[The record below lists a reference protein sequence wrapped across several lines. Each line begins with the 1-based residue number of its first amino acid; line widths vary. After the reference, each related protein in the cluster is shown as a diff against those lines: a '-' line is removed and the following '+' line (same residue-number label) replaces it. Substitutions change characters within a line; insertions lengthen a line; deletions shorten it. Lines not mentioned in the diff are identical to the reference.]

1 MSQKMTGRKVKGF
14 PCLTNTRKVVR
25 PSFNVTQ
32 RLRMREL
39 RGCLQPTRQTY
50 PVCRSLFG
58 KIPGRLGIP
67 LKAIINDRYL
77 TEEGHVFLGF
87 SKDGN
92 FVLSYTL
99 NVDTDEHTAFPVY
112 IYQLH
117 WWRFNHYQTMEKVS
131 EVGLFGEE
139 EIQQDLY
146 IAICSWPSDSTKVM
160 VYGCSTSTKP
170 LLDEEK
176 LLCYVTITAVPST
189 EPCPHCLHLKYTSDI
204 ATGFSSGFNPGW
216 LPPEFQE
223 ELPTPAAP
231 TCLKHGF
238 AVHTKY
244 ELAPPFPSFS
254 PKHSLSKD
262 GVTVL
267 NTGYSIIALAVS
279 LGKGSPC
286 SSLYSPGNSSARSFA
301 TRASDVGS
309 IRGGGSRCRDWLHS
323 SSTNSQGFAPG
334 DERNSSDRRH
344 DISTVPIYSQSS
356 TAITDFCNFG
366 LDDESSDS
374 EDLLLGIRLASGLQA
389 PRSSSSSVISS
400 RDFLDILDEEEF
412 EGADLCEFA
421 KQTKVLQGHSGK
433 SPFSPTPQELTTRT
447 VDLPTTQ
454 ETDCESTSSADVD
467 VTDGSRLPKTPVPHK
482 EGTHS
487 KVSDSSSVR
496 LSLTPTPSNR
506 TLLASPEH
514 EASTSSEKLVSPSDH
529 SKTVQSKCAPNP
541 SEICIT
547 LTSSSTNAIPKIGN
561 PHPLQGSP
569 RHVPHSYGLDP
580 ESRYHHQ
587 IAESSSKHMAGLYD
601 AHLGCH
607 GLSPRSLESDDFSPP
622 TSNCPT
628 PSRWSQ
634 TPLSRHSRLP
644 GDNWSTC
651 SSISFHRL
659 NDVNDKDDIGSEIDH
674 TCPYHHGIFDY
685 HSQGSGRST
694 IRECTCKLQ
703 RFTYSVRRYMER
715 LFPIEEPIESDSFD
729 YHSMLPLTVVGSN
742 NMRMLPANRNLPQ
755 EGPFVEVKQL
765 TMDAEHYM
773 CEAIRT
779 VAPWG
784 RRYIAFTDYDMQVL
798 DVCAD
803 SCNVVVMIKCLV
815 RAWPEPKKPKDVFEF
830 EDDPANDTP
839 QMYQTGFKFAW
850 NLKTG
855 QYQTF
860 EVESLQEFD
869 QAQLCKVW
877 NPGRALCQRIQRR
890 WAIPQAHT
898 KGVHVL
904 TNEAVFK
911 NRSLTK
917 LLDPLHYVAIVLT

>member
-1 MSQKMTGRKVKGF
+1 MSQKRTGTLKGF
-14 PCLTNTRKVVR
+14 PCLMNTRKGVSA
-25 PSFNVTQ
+25 SFNVTH

-58 KIPGRLGIP
+58 RIPGRLGIP
-67 LKAIINDRYL
+67 LKAIIDDHFL

-99 NVDTDEHTAFPVY
+99 NVDTNEHTAFPVY

-117 WWRFNHYQTMEKVS
+117 WWRFNHYKAMEKVS

-146 IAICSWPSDSTKVM
+146 IAVCSWPSDNTKVM
-160 VYGCSTSTKP
+160 VYGCSTSSKP
-170 LLDEEK
+170 LTDEEK
-176 LLCYVTITAVPST
+176 LLCYVTITAVPAA
-189 EPCPHCLHLKYTSDI
+189 EPCQACLHLKYTSDMTTNI
-204 ATGFSSGFNPGW
+204 SSGFNPSW
-216 LPPEFQE
+216 LPPEFHE
-223 ELPTPAAP
+223 DLPTPAAP

-262 GVTVL
+262 GVTIL
-267 NTGYSIIALAVS
+267 NTGYSVIALAVS

-286 SSLYSPGNSSARSFA
+286 SSLYSPGNSSARSIA
-301 TRASDVGS
+301 TRASDVS
-309 IRGGGSRCRDWLHS
+309 SLRGGGNRCRDWLHS
-323 SSTNSQGFAPG
+323 SAATSQVLGQG
-334 DERNSSDRRH
+334 EERAGAERRQ
-344 DISTVPIYSQSS
+344 DLSTVPIYSASS

-366 LDDESSDS
+366 LDEESSDS
-374 EDLLLGIRLASGLQA
+374 EDLLLGTRLASGLQA
-389 PRSSSSSVISS
+389 PQRSSPPVIDS
-400 RDFLDILDEEEF
+400 RDFLDILDEEDF
-412 EGADLCEFA
+412 EGADLCQFA
-421 KQTKVLQGHSGK
+421 KQTKVLQGQPVKPQS
-433 SPFSPTPQELTTRT
+433 SPSPQEVSTKTTEH
-447 VDLPTTQ
+447 VSQ
-454 ETDCESTSSADVD
+454 EGDSDSIDSHSTDNDCMHP
-467 VTDGSRLPKTPVPHK
+467 PKTNTVQRDAS
-482 EGTHS
+482 HS
-487 KVSDSSSVR
+487 KVSDAGSIKISCLPHSVQ
-496 LSLTPTPSNR
+496 SR
-506 TLLASPEH
+506 TLIASPDRH
-514 EASTSSEKLVSPSDH
+514 EPSTSSGKPVPHASSD
-529 SKTVQSKCAPNP
+529 SSRTVLSKCATSPG
-541 SEICIT
+541 EICIT
-547 LTSSSTNAIPKIGN
+547 LTSSSAMTPKLGGPN
-561 PHPLQGSP
+561 PLQGSP
-569 RHVPHSYGLDP
+569 RHLPHMCGLDS
-580 ESRYHHQ
+580 ECRYHSQ
-587 IAESSSKHMAGLYD
+587 VADTASKHVGLSETYF
-601 AHLGCH
+601 GCH
-607 GLSPRSLESDDFSPP
+607 GLSPRSFDSEDFSPP

-634 TPLSRHSRLP
+634 TPTFRHNRP
-644 GDNWSTC
+644 TFDNWSTC
-651 SSISFHRL
+651 SSVSFHRL
-659 NDVNDKDDIGSEIDH
+659 NEANDKDDIGSEIDH
-674 TCPYHHGIFDY
+674 TCPYHHGHFDHY
-685 HSQGSGRST
+685 SQGSGRST

-703 RFTYSVRRYMER
+703 RFTYSVRRFVER
-715 LFPIEEPIESDSFD
+715 YFSVDEPIETESFE

-742 NMRMLPANRNLPQ
+742 NMRMLLANRSLPN

-798 DVCAD
+798 DVCSD
-803 SCNVVVMIKCLV
+803 SCNVVIMIKCLV
-815 RAWPEPKKPKDVFEF
+815 RAWPEPVKPKDVFEF
-830 EDDPANDTP
+830 EDDPTNETP

-860 EVESLQEFD
+860 EVEGLQEFD
-869 QAQLCKVW
+869 QSQLSKVW

>member
-1 MSQKMTGRKVKGF
+1 
-14 PCLTNTRKVVR
+14 
-25 PSFNVTQ
+25 
-32 RLRMREL
+32 MREL
-39 RGCLQPTRQTY
+39 RGCLQPTRHTY

-58 KIPGRLGIP
+58 RIPGRLGIP
-67 LKAIINDRYL
+67 LKAIIDDRFL

-117 WWRFNHYQTMEKVS
+117 WWRFNHYQAMEKVS
-131 EVGLFGEE
+131 EVSLFGEE

-146 IAICSWPSDSTKVM
+146 IAICSWPSDNTKVM
-160 VYGCSTSTKP
+160 VYGCSTSSKP
-170 LLDEEK
+170 LTDEEK
-176 LLCYVTITAVPST
+176 LLCYVTITAVPSK
-189 EPCPHCLHLKYTSDI
+189 EPCPNCLHLKYSADT
-204 ATGFSSGFNPGW
+204 ATGLSSGFNPSW

-223 ELPTPAAP
+223 DLPTPAAP

-244 ELAPPFPSFS
+244 ELAPPFPPFS

-267 NTGYSIIALAVS
+267 NTGYSVIALAVS

-286 SSLYSPGNSSARSFA
+286 SSLYSPGNSSARSVT
-301 TRASDVGS
+301 TRFSDVS
-309 IRGGGSRCRDWLHS
+309 SLRGGGGGNRCRDWLHS
-323 SSTNSQGFAPG
+323 SSNTSQGFTSG
-334 DERNSSDRRH
+334 DDRTSSERKH

-366 LDDESSDS
+366 LDEESSDS

-389 PRSSSSSVISS
+389 PQSTTPSVISS

-412 EGADLCEFA
+412 EGADLCQFA
-421 KQTKVLQGHSGK
+421 KQTKVLQGNAAK
-433 SPFSPTPQELTTRT
+433 SQFSPSQQEPQSKTLEQPAGAPA
-447 VDLPTTQ
+447 V
-454 ETDCESTSSADVD
+454 TDCDSTTSVDVD
-467 VTDGSRLPKTPVPHK
+467 TLDNSKLPKTNSLYRD
-482 EGTHS
+482 GAHS
-487 KVSDSSSVR
+487 KVSDSG
-496 LSLTPTPSNR
+496 SLRINSYLAQSGPNR
-506 TLLASPEH
+506 NIQATLDH
-514 EASTSSEKLVSPSDH
+514 EPSTSTERLVSSSD
-529 SKTVQSKCAPNP
+529 SGRPVQSKCP

-547 LTSSSTNAIPKIGN
+547 LTSSNAAVPKLGN
-561 PHPLQGSP
+561 PNPVQGSP
-569 RHVPHSYGLDP
+569 RHHPHSCGVDP
-580 ESRYHHQ
+580 DPRYHHQ
-587 IAESSSKHMAGLYD
+587 MADTSKHSMVGLCET
-601 AHLGCH
+601 HFGCH

-634 TPLSRHSRLP
+634 TPTFRHNRP
-644 GDNWSTC
+644 TFDNWSTC
-651 SSISFHRL
+651 SSVSFHRL
-659 NDVNDKDDIGSEIDH
+659 NDVVDKDDIGSEIDH
-674 TCPYHHGIFDY
+674 TCPYHHGHFDHY
-685 HSQGSGRST
+685 SQGSARST

-703 RFTYSVRRYMER
+703 RFTYSVRRFVER
-715 LFPIEEPIESDSFD
+715 SFTLDEPIETDSFE

-742 NMRMLPANRNLPQ
+742 NMRMLPANRNFPQ

-798 DVCAD
+798 DVCGD

-815 RAWPEPKKPKDVFEF
+815 RAWPEPNKPKDVFEF
-830 EDDPANDTP
+830 EDDPANETP

-860 EVESLQEFD
+860 EVESLQDFD

-917 LLDPLHYVAIVLT
+917 LLDPLHYVAIILT